1 MCSGLERW
9 SKRSC
14 DKTVCSM
21 SMNLRE
27 LIGDTHLKKTWKN
40 WSDFI
45 GTEIPTNDQI
55 STTAGES
62 SNGPRGGRDR
72 ENGPRGSRSAMAS
85 SYGGRTILSEVLM
98 WTVSFGQTIDGPRG
112 GRSVG
117 ENTADASRGG
127 RSTAESSTIVK
138 RETTTAGKEQTVVK
152 ERRRGTP
159 WK

>member
-1 MCSGLERW
+1 ME
-9 SKRSC
+9 
-14 DKTVCSM
+14 
-21 SMNLRE
+21 
-27 LIGDTHLKKTWKN
+27 
-40 WSDFI
+40 
-45 GTEIPTNDQI
+45 
-55 STTAGES
+55 
-62 SNGPRGGRDR
+62 RGGRDR

-138 RETTTAGKEQTVVK
+138 RE
-152 ERRRGTP
+152 RRRGNPMEVTVDIENVD
-159 WK
+159 KKLTNSSRVQSCN

>member
-1 MCSGLERW
+1 M
-9 SKRSC
+9 
-14 DKTVCSM
+14 
-21 SMNLRE
+21 
-27 LIGDTHLKKTWKN
+27 
-40 WSDFI
+40 
-45 GTEIPTNDQI
+45 P
-55 STTAGES
+55 S
-62 SNGPRGGRDR
+62 SH
-72 ENGPRGSRSAMAS
+72 
-85 SYGGRTILSEVLM
+85 GGRTILSEVLM

-127 RSTAESSTIVK
+127 RSTAESSTIIVK

>member
-1 MCSGLERW
+1 
-9 SKRSC
+9 
-14 DKTVCSM
+14 
-21 SMNLRE
+21 
-27 LIGDTHLKKTWKN
+27 
-40 WSDFI
+40 
-45 GTEIPTNDQI
+45 
-55 STTAGES
+55 
-62 SNGPRGGRDR
+62 
-72 ENGPRGSRSAMAS
+72 MAS

-152 ERRRGTP
+152 ERRRENPMEVTVDIENVD
-159 WK
+159 KKLTNSSRAQSCN

>member
-1 MCSGLERW
+1 MIKKILWQDCVFYVHELAQTDQWYSLEE
-9 SKRSC
+9 
-14 DKTVCSM
+14 D
-21 SMNLRE
+21 L
-27 LIGDTHLKKTWKN
+27 KN
-40 WSDFI
+40 WSDFF
-45 GTEIPTNDQI
+45 GTEIPTNDQS

-62 SNGPRGGRDR
+62 SNGPRGGRDL
-72 ENGPRGSRSAMAS
+72 ENGPCGSRSAMPS
-85 SYGGRTILSEVLM
+85 SHGGRTILSEVLM
-98 WTVSFGQTIDGPRG
+98 WTVSFGETIDGPRG